1 MGALTVTGKL
11 LFGQY
16 GPVRG
21 SGAGLMVFINGA
33 MDGPN
38 EADYF
43 AVCTRVLIVKDLFGN
58 AVMAVGK

>member
-1 MGALTVTGKL
+1 MAVTGKL
-11 LFGQY
+11 LFGQS
-16 GPVRG
+16 GGSRS

-43 AVCTRVLIVKDLFGN
+43 AVRARVVIVKDWFRN
-58 AVMAVGK
+58 AVTVTSVGK